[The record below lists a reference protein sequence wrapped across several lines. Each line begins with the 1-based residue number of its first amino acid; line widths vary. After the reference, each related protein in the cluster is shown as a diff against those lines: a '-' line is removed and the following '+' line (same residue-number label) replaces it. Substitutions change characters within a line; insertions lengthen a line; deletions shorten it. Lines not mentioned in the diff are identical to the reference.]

1 MAGHQQTSAAG
12 RPAVFE
18 LKAAGF
24 TLPIIRLFE
33 ADIEAVAAELGTR
46 VEQAPEFFRNTP
58 VVIDLSGFPEGGGEV
73 EFPLLVGLLRGYGM
87 IPFGVRGGTKA
98 QHAAAEAME
107 LAILGDAEGRGAR
120 AERATGSGEPAR
132 SAPAPKRGGEAPS
145 EAAVSPRRNGAG
157 FTLVTRPVRSGQRV
171 YAAGGDLSVIAAVS
185 SGAELMADG
194 NIHVYG
200 PLRGRALAGMKG
212 NTDARIF
219 CQDLQAELVS
229 VAGHYRVSEN
239 VPAELRGIPVQIYL
253 DHRILRIEK
262 L

>member
-1 MAGHQQTSAAG
+1 MAVNPESAG
-12 RPAVFE
+12 SSPPAVFE
-18 LKAAGF
+18 LKAAAF
-24 TLPIIRLFE
+24 TLPVIRLLGV
-33 ADIEAVAAELGTR
+33 DMDAVAEQLGTK
-46 VEQAPEFFRNTP
+46 VDQAPDFFRNTP
-58 VVIDLSGFPEGGGEV
+58 VVIDLSELPAGTGDV

-87 IPFGVRGGTKA
+87 IPVGVRGGNAA
-98 QHAAAEAME
+98 QNGAAEAME
-107 LAILGDAEGRGAR
+107 LAILGDVFARRPKTGGAK
-120 AERATGSGEPAR
+120 
-132 SAPAPKRGGEAPS
+132 APAKPAAAASEAEAPKP
-145 EAAVSPRRNGAG
+145 AAAAG

-200 PLRGRALAGMKG
+200 PLRGRAMAGMKG
-212 NTDARIF
+212 NAQARIF

-239 VPAELRGIPVQIYL
+239 IPADLKGLPVQIFL
-253 DHRILRIEK
+253 DHKVLRIEK